1 MVDIVTTAV
10 YNTTMF
16 EIIQSETFDKWL
28 NGLRDRKAVAKVNA
42 RLTNMALGNLG
53 DIASVGKGVSES
65 RIHYGSGYRIYFK
78 QVGPVVP
85 NVLKTK
91 TFKPLLN

>member
-1 MVDIVTTAV
+1 
-10 YNTTMF
+10 MF

-53 DIASVGKGVSES
+53 DIAPVGKGVSES
-65 RIHYGSGYRIYFK
+65 RIHYGPGYRIYFK
-78 QVGPVVP
+78 QVGPVVIVVFAGGSKRTQ
-85 NVLKTK
+85 NKDIQTAIKLASEY
-91 TFKPLLN
+91 